1 MQHEVALGLMR
12 ILIEMVDA
20 LGIKR
25 GGAPLQAVNFVSLGE
40 QKFRQIGAIL
50 PRNPRD
56 QSALRQTP
64 TSRRKA

>member
-1 MQHEVALGLMR
+1 MQHEVAFGLMR
-12 ILIEMVDA
+12 VLIEMVDA

-40 QKFRQIGAIL
+40 QEFRQIGAIL

-64 TSRRKA
+64 PSRRKA